1 MASNGSTVRDR
12 PDPKENKVR
21 SMATQLLAK
30 FENKPNY
37 TIRKTQVETIHQ
49 YVSQWYVDFILFPEY

>member
-1 MASNGSTVRDR
+1 
-12 PDPKENKVR
+12 
-21 SMATQLLAK
+21 MATQLLAK

-49 YVSQWYVDFILFPEY
+49 YVSQWYVDLILFPEY

>member
-1 MASNGSTVRDR
+1 
-12 PDPKENKVR
+12 
-21 SMATQLLAK
+21 MATQLLAK

-37 TIRKTQVETIHQ
+37 TTRKTQVETIHQ